1 MPGSVVL
8 QRALVIW
15 AVLAVVAV
23 INGIIRNA
31 WLEPALGEGRA
42 HVLSTLALCAL
53 IFLVAL
59 ASIAWIGPAS
69 LLQAALV
76 GVFWVALT
84 LTFEFLAGHFVFGH
98 PWSRLL
104 ADYNLL
110 RGRIWILVPIATYL
124 APRWAFRLRGM

>member
-1 MPGSVVL
+1 MSGAVVL

-15 AVLAVVAV
+15 AILAVVAV
-23 INGIIRNA
+23 ANGIIRSA

-42 HVLSTLALCAL
+42 HILSTLALCAL
-53 IFLVAL
+53 IFVIAL
-59 ASIAWIGPAS
+59 GSIAWIGPGTR
-69 LLQAALV
+69 LQAALV
-76 GVFWVALT
+76 GLLWVALT

-110 RGRIWILVPIATYL
+110 RGRIWILVPITTYL